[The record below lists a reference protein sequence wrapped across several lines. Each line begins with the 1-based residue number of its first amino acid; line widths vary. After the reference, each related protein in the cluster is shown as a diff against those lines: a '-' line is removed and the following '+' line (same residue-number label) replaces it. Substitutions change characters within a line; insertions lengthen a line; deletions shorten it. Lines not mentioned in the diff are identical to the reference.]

1 VDPRCDQSAHHPL
14 YTDLRFT
21 KNYKP
26 QKIQA
31 TNRLLYVLQT
41 ERVNLRVALELHALP
56 TLDVHTKGAFTSSTV
71 S

>member
-56 TLDVHTKGAFTSSTV
+56 TLDVQPRELSHLV
-71 S
+71 L